1 MNNYTIE
8 TLEAYHQD
16 TIRLC
21 ADILASS
28 PNPEAA
34 VKSPRQIADEQLA
47 KVKHTLEH
55 GLDIGG
61 IMPEIVPVNELR
73 KEPHLNKWVYVTRN
87 GLYAVSFR

>member
-1 MNNYTIE
+1 MKTSTE

-21 ADILASS
+21 ADILANS

-34 VKSPRQIADEQLA
+34 IKSPREIADEQLE

-61 IMPEIVPVNELR
+61 IVKDIVPVNELR
-73 KEPHLNKWVYVTRN
+73 KEPHLDKWVYVTPN
-87 GLYAVSFR
+87 GLYAVSFGR

>member
-1 MNNYTIE
+1 METSTE

-34 VKSPRQIADEQLA
+34 IKSPREIADEQLE

-61 IMPEIVPVNELR
+61 IAKDIVPVNELR
-73 KEPHLNKWVYVTRN
+73 KDPHLDKWVYVTPN

>member
-1 MNNYTIE
+1 MTSTE

-34 VKSPRQIADEQLA
+34 IKSPREIADEQLE

-61 IMPEIVPVNELR
+61 IAKDIVPVNELR
-73 KEPHLNKWVYVTRN
+73 KEPYLNKWVYVTPN
-87 GLYAVSFR
+87 GLYAVSF